1 MKAIDRYILRQ
12 IIPTIAVIL
21 FIAAVILMME
31 RLMRLLDIAVG
42 NGVSTLVVFQMLFYL
57 FPYYIGLAL
66 PMALFLGVLLAFR
79 KLSGQSELDAIHSCG
94 IGMSR
99 LIRSSLVLALV
110 MMGIN
115 LFLTGYAQPYTRYL
129 FRAVMF
135 NITSGVIEQGLGE
148 GVFTSLPN
156 GYTLRVEQ
164 SRGAGRELY
173 GVFAHK
179 QEDDGH
185 VVTLT
190 AKRGELMTGAMNG
203 TVSLRLYEGNRSEW
217 NPETKAAATLAFQVF
232 DWPLNLADLV
242 RFRGRGGDER
252 ELTLFELFRG
262 YRINLINDHWSNVA
276 EANPAPEK
284 PPEEVIA
291 PSAVSAEL
299 HGRLVFS
306 LSMLLLPILAAPLG
320 IMTTRAS
327 RSFGLILGLLILVSY
342 HKILEFA
349 GAYAASTGAPAGIIL
364 WSAFAVFTA
373 FTGYLFYITERQA
386 GTPPVLRMEARWVA
400 FLDRIVA
407 VFRPKRPQQQASARA
422 AAK

>member
-1 MKAIDRYILRQ
+1 MIKAIDRYLLRQ

-21 FIAAVILMME
+21 FIAAVILLME

-57 FPYYIGLAL
+57 IPYYIGLAL

-79 KLSGQSELDAIHSCG
+79 RLSAQSELDAIHSCG

-99 LIRSSLVLALV
+99 LIRSALVLALF
-110 MMGIN
+110 MMGVN
-115 LFLTGYAQPYTRYL
+115 LLLTGYVQPYTRYL

-135 NITSGVIEQGLGE
+135 NITSGVIEQGIGE
-148 GVFTSLPN
+148 GVFMNLPN

-164 SRGAGRELY
+164 SRGGGRELY

-185 VVTLT
+185 IITLT
-190 AKRGELMTGAMNG
+190 AKRGELMSGNMDG

-217 NPETKAAATLAFQVF
+217 DPATKAAATLEFQVF
-232 DWPLNLADLV
+232 DWPLNLAELV

-252 ELTLFELFRG
+252 ELTLLELMRG
-262 YRINLINDHWSNVA
+262 YRNNVMLGRHGNVA
-276 EANPAPEK
+276 EVDPNPNK
-284 PPEEVIA
+284 PPEDVIA
-291 PSAVSAEL
+291 PSAVASEF

-320 IMTTRAS
+320 IMTNRAS
-327 RSFGLILGLLILVSY
+327 RSFGLMLGLLILVSY
-342 HKILEFA
+342 HKVLEFS
-349 GAYAASTGAPAGIIL
+349 GAYASSTGAPAGIIL
-364 WSAFAVFTA
+364 WTTFAIFTLG
-373 FTGYLFYITERQA
+373 TVYLFYRTEQQA

-407 VFRPKRPQQQASARA
+407 VFKPKRA
-422 AAK
+422 AAE